1 MQDFPFHRDDLHIS
15 NYYLLM
21 NVESCMYHSH
31 TYQFN
36 GTYHRMNHNIT
47 IIILKGEPRHVLQ
60 LTIKNCGFMV
70 TILI

>member
-1 MQDFPFHRDDLHIS
+1 
-15 NYYLLM
+15 M
-21 NVESCMYHSH
+21 NVESHMYHSD

-47 IIILKGEPRHVLQ
+47 IIIFKGESRHVLQ

-70 TILI
+70 TILILSPKVDI